1 MRTTSLALL
10 ILLGCSGCI
19 DVLRVPLYSDLR
31 IEDLSAEQRAAR
43 ERNYR
48 SHLETRSRV
57 ENPVLRAV
65 LFPVNFVADYI
76 GNFAVSL
83 PPGNL
88 WPIQYIA
95 LPFASAYYAGRDAW
109 HGYPFWEPTAR
120 WN

>member
-10 ILLGCSGCI
+10 ILLSCSSCI
-19 DVLRVPLYSDLR
+19 DVLRVPLYGDRR
-31 IEDLSAEQRAAR
+31 IEDLSAKQRAER
-43 ERNYR
+43 ERKSRAYM
-48 SHLETRSRV
+48 ETRSRIEHAGV
-57 ENPVLRAV
+57 RAV

-76 GNFAVSL
+76 GNFVVNL

-88 WPIQYIA
+88 WPLQYMV
-95 LPFASAYYAGRDAW
+95 LPFASGYYAARDAT